1 MYILAA
7 NKWKIFKCNCN
18 NMWHNFNSNN
28 ESPCSQ
34 PCRSNLASVIQD
46 YSGEPQTLGN
56 ISHSNSSLQHGMFP
70 RAALALL
77 VSCLIRKYMWWR
89 NKSFQIFHLSIF
101 LNVHIP
107 GLFHN
112 RLLLLASLVLS
123 PNREDSTESSGYF
136 SAFCQALV
144 SF

>member
-7 NKWKIFKCNCN
+7 NRWKILKCNCN
-18 NMWHNFNSNN
+18 NMWHNFSSNN

-46 YSGEPQTLGN
+46 YSGEPQTLRN

-77 VSCLIRKYMWWR
+77 VSCLIRKYMWWW
-89 NKSFQIFHLSIF
+89 NKSFQISHLSIF
-101 LNVHIP
+101 FNVHIP

-136 SAFCQALV
+136 SAFCQALM